1 MSGAEKYCF
10 KQRWLLNLLIMAC
23 CEPKIEM
30 NDILFR
36 DYWDKVYPLLSNYIC
51 DAHNYE
57 AFGNADG
64 TLESYDMM
72 NDLWYMFFYGQVAY
86 QEMQL
91 RLKNLYST
99 SQLACPD
106 KTPTMKDIFDEFG
119 FECKIEY
126 FKCKHNID
134 MKAILQSVFG
144 IGTSIGKGIDYMR
157 IENND
162 NCIPS
167 FKIV

>member
-1 MSGAEKYCF
+1 M
-10 KQRWLLNLLIMAC
+10 LIMAC
-23 CEPKIEM
+23 CGIEIQM

-51 DAHNYE
+51 DAYNYE

-64 TLESYDMM
+64 ALESYDMM
-72 NDLWYMFFYGQVAY
+72 NDLWYMFFYGKVAY
-86 QEMQL
+86 DEMQL

-99 SQLACPD
+99 STACPN
-106 KTPTMKDIFDEFG
+106 KLPTMNDIWDEFA
-119 FECKIEY
+119 FECKVDY
-126 FKCKHNID
+126 FRCKHNID
-134 MKAILQSVFG
+134 MQDILRSVFG
-144 IGTSIGKGIDYMR
+144 LGTSIGKGIDYMR